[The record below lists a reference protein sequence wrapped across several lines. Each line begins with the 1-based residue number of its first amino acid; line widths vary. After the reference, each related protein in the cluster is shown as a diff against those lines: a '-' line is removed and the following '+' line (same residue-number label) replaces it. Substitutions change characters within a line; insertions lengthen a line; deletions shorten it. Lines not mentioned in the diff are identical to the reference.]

1 MGKPYSDD
9 LRKRVVAAVETGGLS
24 CNRAAKQFGVAV
36 STAVGWVRRRRE
48 TGSVAPGKMGGHRP
62 KAISGEHRAW
72 LLQRIKRD
80 FTLRGLVVELAERGL
95 KVDYRSV
102 WEFVHAEKLSF
113 KKKRGGWRTRS
124 SRRRPTT
131 SRWIKYQDRVEPERL
146 VFIDETWTRTD
157 MAPLRGWAPRGC
169 RLTTKVPHGRWKT
182 MTFLAALRHDRIE
195 APWFIEGP
203 IDGASFRVYVEKVLL
218 PTLRPGDV
226 VIMDNLGS
234 HKSKAVRQLIRS
246 VGAKLFFL
254 PKYSPDLNPIEQVFA
269 KLKHL
274 LRKAAARTVEAVC
287 AAIGEALN
295 AFSPDECANYLA
307 HAGYR
312 T

>member
-113 KKKRGGWRTRS
+113 KKKRGVPNAIVPTSPDDEPGGSNIKIASNLSVLS
-124 SRRRPTT
+124 SSMRPG
-131 SRWIKYQDRVEPERL
+131 P
-146 VFIDETWTRTD
+146 
-157 MAPLRGWAPRGC
+157 
-169 RLTTKVPHGRWKT
+169 
-182 MTFLAALRHDRIE
+182 
-195 APWFIEGP
+195 GP
-203 IDGASFRVYVEKVLL
+203 IWRPCADGR
-218 PTLRPGDV
+218 
-226 VIMDNLGS
+226 
-234 HKSKAVRQLIRS
+234 
-246 VGAKLFFL
+246 
-254 PKYSPDLNPIEQVFA
+254 
-269 KLKHL
+269 
-274 LRKAAARTVEAVC
+274 
-287 AAIGEALN
+287 
-295 AFSPDECANYLA
+295 
-307 HAGYR
+307 HAGAGSPPR
-312 T
+312 FHTAAGRL